1 MMRQLG
7 LLVAGSAFL
16 WLLLALPAWLLAGPS
31 GLVDTT
37 VACCLC
43 LVPMTATLL
52 WCQWAQNGSPEQQL
66 AAVMGGTGVRLL
78 VVILGSVGLFL
89 AVEAL
94 QRPAFLIWVVVFYLA
109 SLALEVTL
117 VVRRQDAQTKQP
129 QP

>member
-16 WLLLALPAWLLAGPS
+16 WLLLALPAWLLAGPE

-43 LVPMTATLL
+43 LVPMTATSL
-52 WCQWAQNGSPEQQL
+52 WCQWAMDGSPEQQL

-78 VVILGSVGLFL
+78 VVILGSIGLFL
-89 AVEAL
+89 TVEAL

-117 VVRRQDAQTKQP
+117 VIRRQDAQTKQP